1 MRLLDETTTLKLD
14 GSTVRLRPTLR
25 CALKISEAHGEPVDF
40 CNKILKNNV
49 SLIGDLFAH
58 GIEDD
63 DERRDALAWLAYS
76 PQPLRKRLEHV
87 ALDLYAF
94 TLHLAGIDPNEKP
107 NTSKASGPSMTFNR
121 ELGKFFSFATGILH
135 WAPES
140 AWNATPREIA
150 HAMHVWRR
158 TQPDYK
164 PTDEEREE
172 ARAEQAREQAMDVTF
187 DRVGLQALKTL
198 A

>member
-14 GSTVRLRPTLR
+14 GTTVRLRPTLR

-40 CNKILKNNV
+40 CNKVLKNNLT
-49 SLIGDLFAH
+49 LIGDLFAY
-58 GIEDD
+58 GIEDE

-94 TLHLAGIDPNEKP
+94 TLHLAGIDPDEKHR
-107 NTSKASGPSMTFNR
+107 ASNSLGPSMTFNSRLR
-121 ELGKFFSFATGILH
+121 ELFGTAAGVLH
-135 WAPES
+135 WHPEAAWS
-140 AWNATPREIA
+140 ATSREII
-150 HAMHVWRR
+150 HARDVWRR
-158 TQPDYK
+158 NQPGYE
-164 PTDEEREE
+164 PTEEEREE
-172 ARAEQAREQAMDVTF
+172 ARAEQAREQAMNVTF
-187 DRVGLQALKTL
+187 DRAGLQALKNL

>member
-14 GSTVRLRPTLR
+14 GHTVRLRPTLR
-25 CALKISEAHGEPVDF
+25 CALKISEAHGEPVEF
-40 CNKILKNNV
+40 CGKILKNNV
-49 SLIGDLFAH
+49 SLIGDLFAY

-76 PQPLRKRLEHV
+76 PQPLRKRVEHV
-87 ALDLYAF
+87 ALDLYIFA
-94 TLHLAGIDPNEKP
+94 LHLTGIDPDEKP
-107 NTSKASGPSMTFNR
+107 STSNASGPAMKFNR
-121 ELGKFFSFATGILH
+121 TLGELFGFATGILH

-158 TQPDYK
+158 TQPGYE
-164 PTDEEREE
+164 PTDDERAEE
-172 ARAEQAREQAMDVTF
+172 ALSATF
-187 DRVGLQALKTL
+187 DRVGLQALKNL

>member
-14 GSTVRLRPTLR
+14 GHTVRLRPTLR
-25 CALKISEAHGEPVDF
+25 CALKISSAHGEPVDF

-58 GIEDD
+58 GIEDE

-76 PQPLRKRLEHV
+76 PQPLRKRVEHV
-87 ALDLYAF
+87 ALDLYIFA
-94 TLHLAGIDPNEKP
+94 LHLTGIDPDEKP
-107 NTSKASGPSMTFNR
+107 STSNASGTSMKFNR
-121 ELGKFFSFATGILH
+121 TLAELFGFATGVLH
-135 WAPES
+135 WSPES

-158 TQPDYK
+158 TQPGYE
-164 PTDEEREE
+164 PTEEERD
-172 ARAEQAREQAMDVTF
+172 EQAREQAMDATF
-187 DRVGLQALKTL
+187 DRVGLQALKNL